1 MTANLFDYFEQ
12 APDGDGAS
20 ARWAARAPR
29 RPHANFDIRLTP
41 RLPNW
46 REDRQSLRTLKHL
59 RREPW
64 VKSVSEEGDGVYL
77 CLDDGWIETIG
88 AALEAGASTEAAL
101 ADLAR
106 GRRYAVQFW
115 DANATKALHIG
126 HLRNL
131 AIGNAVAAALTQAGA
146 QVERRS
152 LISDAGRSM
161 GEAMA
166 GVMNSGRHAHSW
178 PDGDEKSDHFVG
190 VCYAD
195 YVAANGALGGAEV
208 EYPEDSLT
216 RELALRDDAADELL
230 RRVMSGEL
238 EALELWYKTRAWVI
252 AGQRKTLARLGV
264 AFDRVFFES
273 DFLADAARLTA
284 DGLRDGRLRRREDG
298 VVIYATGMEDFEE
311 FPLVRADGVPTQH
324 MRSLAYWMAAPELD
338 GTTSMQVCGTE
349 WVSHVTCRRKLMSEL
364 LPRVDGGETATPAN
378 GGGVLMHP
386 TLDIFNGMVSR
397 QKRALASSEG
407 ALLIDELIDLLDAQL
422 DASYAGREVRRRH
435 PCPERIAAEI
445 ALGFFVSHPV
455 APPIDFEPAQLL
467 ADSESFGWDVVRARA
482 YHSDRASTGVR
493 PEPGDTRLQGE
504 SSFRAEPGDMRV
516 RPEPGR
522 DARLQPASDD
532 TRLRPEPGDTHLRR
546 GSSLRPEPGDT
557 RLQRGTSLRPEPGDT
572 HLRRGSSLRP
582 EPGDT
587 RLQRECLPNQSPL
600 RPASSF
606 RQEPG
611 DTRLRRAS
619 PVRPAEDPDFRFAV
633 VQGELY
639 RRYLR
644 LAVQRY
650 DVGPLVLYLKHLARW
665 YMERPRAEHVERVV
679 QTLLDRGVRGL
690 GLEGTR

>member
-1 MTANLFDYFEQ
+1 MTSTLHAPMTGNLFDYFEESP
-12 APDGDGAS
+12 ADGS
-20 ARWAARAPR
+20 PARWAARAPR
-29 RPHANFDIRLTP
+29 RPHENFDIKLTP
-41 RLPNW
+41 RLPDW
-46 REDRQSLRTLKHL
+46 RHDRASLAALQRIE
-59 RREPW
+59 REPW
-64 VKSVSEEGDGVYL
+64 VEQVRCEGDCVQL
-77 CLDDGWIETIG
+77 RLDDGWIETIG
-88 AALEAGASTEAAL
+88 AALEAGASTGAAL
-101 ADLAR
+101 ADLAH
-106 GRRYAVQFW
+106 GQRYSVQFW

-131 AIGNAVAAALTQAGA
+131 AIGNALAAALTQAGA

-195 YVAANGALGGAEV
+195 YVAANGSFSGAEI

-230 RRVMSGEL
+230 RRVMGGEL
-238 EALELWYKTRAWVI
+238 EALQLWYKTRAWVI

-298 VVIYATGMEDFEE
+298 VVIYATGLEDFEE

-338 GTTSMQVCGTE
+338 GMTSMQVCGTE

-364 LPRVDGGETATPAN
+364 LPGNGSPSGN
-378 GGGVLMHP
+378 GGRAHMHP

-407 ALLIDELIDLLDAQL
+407 AMLIDDLIEALDAQI
-422 DASYAGREVRRRH
+422 DASPAGRAARH
-435 PCPERIAAEI
+435 GHPAPERIAAEI
-445 ALGFFVSHPV
+445 ALAYFVSHPV

-467 ADSESFGWDVVRARA
+467 DDGESLGWDLVRARA
-482 YHSDRASTGVR
+482 HHSDVAAGAR
-493 PEPGDTRLQGE
+493 PVD
-504 SSFRAEPGDMRV
+504 
-516 RPEPGR
+516 
-522 DARLQPASDD
+522 
-532 TRLRPEPGDTHLRR
+532 
-546 GSSLRPEPGDT
+546 
-557 RLQRGTSLRPEPGDT
+557 
-572 HLRRGSSLRP
+572 
-582 EPGDT
+582 
-587 RLQRECLPNQSPL
+587 
-600 RPASSF
+600 
-606 RQEPG
+606 
-611 DTRLRRAS
+611 
-619 PVRPAEDPDFRFAV
+619 DPDYRFAV
-633 VQGELY
+633 LQAELY

-650 DVGPLVLYLKHLARW
+650 DLGPLALYLKHLTRW
-665 YMERPRAEHVERVV
+665 YLERPRGEHVERVV
-679 QTLLDRGVRGL
+679 QTLLDRGARGL
-690 GLEGTR
+690 GLEAVR